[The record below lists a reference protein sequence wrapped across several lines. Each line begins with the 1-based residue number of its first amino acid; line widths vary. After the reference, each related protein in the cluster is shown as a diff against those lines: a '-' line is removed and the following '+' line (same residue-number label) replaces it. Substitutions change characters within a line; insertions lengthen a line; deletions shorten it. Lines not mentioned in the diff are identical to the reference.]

1 MVERSRDG
9 GSTER
14 KHRERSEGAV
24 SSAEENQVIL
34 ETSLP
39 GVPLIKRG
47 KVRDLY
53 DLGEHLLLVAT
64 DRISAFDVVLPN
76 GIPDK
81 GKVLTRLTAF
91 WFKILKVPNHLI
103 TDQVQE
109 MPKVLHPF
117 EDQLRGRAMLVEKLE
132 MLPVE
137 CVVRGYLAGSG
148 WADYKGSRAVCG
160 IALPAGLKESDR
172 LPEAIFT
179 PATKAESGHDEN
191 IPFSEV
197 VKLVGSKRA
206 EEVKEKTLEV
216 YREAQKYAVPRGV
229 ILADTKL
236 EWGIRPEGG
245 PAVLADEVLTP
256 DSSRFWAS
264 DVYEPGKPQPSFD
277 KQYVRDYL
285 LKLDWNRTP
294 PGPQLPANVVEET
307 SRKYREIF
315 ERLTGKKWSS

>member
-1 MVERSRDG
+1 
-9 GSTER
+9 
-14 KHRERSEGAV
+14 V

-34 ETSLP
+34 ETNLP
-39 GVPLIKRG
+39 GVPLLKRG
-47 KVRDLY
+47 KVRDIY
-53 DLGEHLLLVAT
+53 DLGEHLLVVAS

-81 GKVLTRLTAF
+81 GKVLTQLTAF
-91 WFKILKVPNHLI
+91 WFKVLKVPNHLI
-103 TDQVQE
+103 TDQVAE
-109 MPKVLHPF
+109 MPKMLHRF

-132 MLPVE
+132 MLRVE

-148 WADYKGSRAVCG
+148 WADYKRTRSVCG
-160 IALPAGLKESDR
+160 IPLPSGLKESDR

-179 PATKAESGHDEN
+179 PSTKAESGHDEN
-191 IPFSEV
+191 IPLGEV
-197 VKLVGSKRA
+197 AKLVGSKRA

-216 YREAQKYAVPRGV
+216 YRAAQQYAAPRGV

-264 DVYEPGKPQPSFD
+264 DVYQAGKPQPSFD

-285 LKLDWNRTP
+285 LTLDWNRTP
-294 PGPQLPANVVEET
+294 PGPKLPPEVVAET
-307 SRKYREIF
+307 SRKYREIY